1 MEGGEVA
8 GISTC
13 LWSLWSQ
20 AGNVCAGCQC
30 VSDQALH
37 TDLLPG
43 NAAVLRAASTQDSDA
58 EKSSLL
64 HLNRGRHAGIKSHRG
79 LAGCFRHSW
88 NVHSEFGM
96 WFV

>member
-1 MEGGEVA
+1 MRGVT
-8 GISTC
+8 GISPC
-13 LWSLWSQ
+13 LWSHWSQ

-43 NAAVLRAASTQDSDA
+43 IAAALRTASTQDSDA

-64 HLNRGRHAGIKSHRG
+64 HLSQGRHAGKKAHREIG
-79 LAGCFRHSW
+79 WMLKYSW
-88 NVHSEFGM
+88 NVYYEFWM